1 MENKQLYYDLFNLPG
16 VAGGEHIVREYVKT
30 ELEKYADEIVQ
41 DKIGSIFG
49 IKKGPEGSP
58 VIMIAGHMDEVG
70 GIVVGFKDNGLLKM
84 KALGG
89 LSGKVFASQVMDLTL
104 DDGTTIPGVTGTVP
118 PHLKAAAKNVDAF
131 DDLTLDIGADDKE
144 HAIKMGVQIGDMI
157 TPRNRVI
164 ETHDGKKIISKAVD
178 NRWGCGMAIELL
190 KDLQG
195 QKLNCTVVVGCTV
208 QEEVGLR
215 GAKTASQMI
224 NPDMFIALDASPCG
238 DVVGGDMAFGKFG
251 DGFLLRFLDRVA
263 IMHKGMKKFFIE
275 TAEESDI
282 KYQYFYSA
290 GGTDAG
296 AASLSHAGIPVA
308 TIGLPARYIHST
320 TSMFHK
326 DDHNA
331 AKAMIRAIV
340 TKMDASVLKEVRD
353 NV

>member
-1 MENKQLYYDLFNLPG
+1 MENKELYYDLFNLPG
-16 VAGGEHIVREYVKT
+16 IAGGEHMVKQYVKT
-30 ELEKYADEIVQ
+30 ELEKYSDEIIM

-49 IKKGPEGSP
+49 VKKGPEGSP

-70 GIVVGFKDNGLLKM
+70 GMVTGFKDNGLIKM
-84 KALGG
+84 IPVGG
-89 LSGKVFASQVMDLTL
+89 LSGNVFSSQVMDLIT
-104 DDGTTIPGVTGTVP
+104 DEGTVIPGVTGTVP
-118 PHLKAAAKNVDAF
+118 PHLKAAGTNADKF
-131 DDLTLDIGADDKE
+131 EDLTLDVGADDKE
-144 HAIKMGVQIGDMI
+144 HLKAMGIQIGDMI
-157 TPRNRVI
+157 VPRNRVI

-178 NRWGCGMAIELL
+178 NRWGCGMVIELL

-195 QKLNCTVVVGCTV
+195 KELNCTVVAGCTV
-208 QEEVGLR
+208 QEEIGLR
-215 GAKTASQMI
+215 GAKTASQMV

-263 IMHKGMKKFFIE
+263 IMHKGMKKLFID
-275 TAEESDI
+275 TAKENEI

-296 AASLSHAGIPVA
+296 MASLSHAGIPVA

-326 DDHNA
+326 DDHEA
-331 AKAMIRAIV
+331 AKAMIRALV
-340 TKMDASVLKEVRD
+340 NKFDQNVLNDVLK

>member
-16 VAGGEHIVREYVKT
+16 VAGGEHLVRDYVKT
-30 ELEKYADEIVQ
+30 ELLKYSDEIIQ

-49 IKKGPEGSP
+49 VKRGPEGSP

-70 GIVVGFKDNGLLKM
+70 AIVAGFKENGLLKM

-89 LSGKVFASQVMDLTL
+89 MSGKVFASQVMDLVT
-104 DDGTTIPGVTGTVP
+104 DEGVIIPGVTGTVP
-118 PHLKAAAKNVDAF
+118 PHLKAAASNVDEF
-131 DDLTLDIGADDKE
+131 DDLTLDVGADDNE
-144 HAIKMGVQIGDMI
+144 HAKKMGIQIGDMI
-157 TPRNRVI
+157 VPRNRVI

-195 QKLNCTVVVGCTV
+195 KELNCTVIAGCTV

-238 DVVGGDMAFGKFG
+238 DIIGGDNTYGKFG

-263 IMHKGMKKFFIE
+263 IMHKGMKKLFVD
-275 TAEESDI
+275 TAKENDI

-296 AASLSHAGIPVA
+296 QASLSHGGIPVA

-326 DDHNA
+326 DDHEA
-331 AKAMIRAIV
+331 AKAMIRALV
-340 TKMDASVLKEVRD
+340 EKMDAQVMQEVRD